1 MTRRIPMVLRRD
13 ANVEIRPETDM
24 QVPHVMAKY
33 REQEISYY
41 QGNPYIESL
50 PGIIGDIETFNRLKF
65 LPQTDPN
72 SRFLP
77 SHLRYHLIY
86 NLNQFF
92 RPLTIHLVLA
102 MKLSILIRSGYLG
115 RNPLHKHYDRH
126 MEKGLA
132 QANYRKSRKGY
143 FRSNLY
149 SHRPKKIRSFLK
161 WMREKNWLIYCYF
174 EKAKNRL
181 RSTAT
186 GFYIVGLSGVGKS
199 TTIETIL
206 SVLYDQ
212 VIEHH
217 NYKGRRFIRTQ
228 IVWVKI
234 NCPPDASLK
243 ALCYEFF
250 IEVDRLL
257 GGHKYED
264 LYCKGKEDK
273 LDRLIMHIRIVS
285 RKHGIGLLVVDEI
298 HNLDVAKSQGST
310 MMLNFFVSLVNSSGM
325 PVVLIGT
332 PKALPY
338 LTAELQQCRRACGVG
353 DLKWPLFTRNDPE
366 WKLFVKTLLAYQF
379 TMETV
384 DIDDKDK
391 VNSIADALYDAS
403 AGIFDFAIKA
413 YILVQFRAVQ
423 SEIYLGSKKNE
434 PVYKQIFPD
443 LFEWVAQN
451 EFAFAWPIINNL
463 TKGLYENLED
473 VPDIKQ
479 FNLKE
484 FFENFLNDRR
494 ADLLKIVSETNDVKS
509 PSATE
514 ELALAEKPRLVNSP
528 TSSKSANNSTIL
540 NPHKPKR
547 PKKPKAEKV
556 EEKFNEG
563 DLRLL
568 FDKSQATGVP
578 ILDLLRMNGYLRSAE
593 EFLLL

>member
-1 MTRRIPMVLRRD
+1 MTKRIPLILRRN
-13 ANVEIRPETDM
+13 ANVENQSETELP
-24 QVPHVMAKY
+24 VPIVSAKY
-33 REQEISYY
+33 REQEIPYY
-41 QGNPYIESL
+41 RGNPYIESL
-50 PGIIGDIETFNRLKF
+50 PEVIGDSETFHRLKF
-65 LPQTDPN
+65 LPNTDPN

-77 SHLRYHLIY
+77 AHLRYHLIY

-132 QANYRKSRKGY
+132 QANYRKSRKKC
-143 FRSNLY
+143 FHSSFFL
-149 SHRPKKIRSFLK
+149 HRPNKNRSFVK
-161 WMREKNWLIYCYF
+161 WMKEKNWIIYWRF

-212 VIEHH
+212 VIKHN

-250 IEVDRLL
+250 LEVDRLI
-257 GGHKYED
+257 GGHKYEN
-264 LYCKGKEDK
+264 LYCKGTEDK
-273 LDRLIMHIRIVS
+273 LDRLILHIRIVS
-285 RKHGIGLLVVDEI
+285 RKEGIGLLVVDEI
-298 HNLDVAKSQGST
+298 HNLDVAKSQGSK

-338 LTAELQQCRRACGVG
+338 LTAELQQCRRACGIG
-353 DLKWPLFTRNDPE
+353 DLKWPLYTKNDPE
-366 WKLFVKTLLAYQF
+366 WKLFVKTLLLYQY

-384 DIDDKDK
+384 DIDDKMK
-391 VNSIADALYDAS
+391 VDLIADALYAAS

-413 YILVQFRAVQ
+413 YILAQFRAVQ
-423 SEIYLGSKKNE
+423 TEIHRGIENDKFVIKQVS
-434 PVYKQIFPD
+434 PVLI
-443 LFEWVAQN
+443 ESVAKD
-451 EFAFAWPIINNL
+451 EFAFTWEILDNL
-463 TKGLYENLED
+463 ARGHYDKLEQI
-473 VPDIKQ
+473 PDIKL
-479 FNLKE
+479 FNMKE
-484 FFENFLNDRR
+484 FFKKFIKEREG
-494 ADLLKIVSETNDVKS
+494 DLLEIVSQTNDVEL
-509 PSATE
+509 PSATKPPTF
-514 ELALAEKPRLVNSP
+514 AEKPRHVNNP
-528 TSSKSANNSTIL
+528 TSPKPASNSATTTQIKPEKS
-540 NPHKPKR
+540 
-547 PKKPKAEKV
+547 KKPKADKAV
-556 EEKFNEG
+556 EYFNEG
-563 DLRLL
+563 DLCLL

-578 ILDLLRMNGYLRSAE
+578 ILDLLRMHGYLRDAE
-593 EFLLL
+593 EFLLS